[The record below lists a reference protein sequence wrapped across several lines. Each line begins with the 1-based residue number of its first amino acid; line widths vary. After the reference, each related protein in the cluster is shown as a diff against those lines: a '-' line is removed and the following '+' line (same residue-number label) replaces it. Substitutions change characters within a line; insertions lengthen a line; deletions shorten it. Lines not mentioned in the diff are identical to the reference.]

1 MGAEVRTSCLETKEH
16 QGRPQTRG
24 AAEGAGTESLGARRA
39 RTLPTQRPGSRA
51 SSLRPWERTERHC
64 YGHSG
69 GGTWRQRP
77 QERTLPAR
85 RWCPPALFPSPGRAP
100 PGTPETVTASGSLL
114 RWPSRSRE
122 APRGRGGALLT
133 VGTRDPDPPPATC
146 SPRAPLLSSI
156 CYTERLPRILGRLRG
171 GERRLHPKA
180 QLCPAAS
187 HVRAKRPYPR

>member
-1 MGAEVRTSCLETKEH
+1 MGAEVRTTCLETKEH
-16 QGRPQTRG
+16 QGRPQTPG
-24 AAEGAGTESLGARRA
+24 AAAA
-39 RTLPTQRPGSRA
+39 RTLPTQRPGARA

-64 YGHSG
+64 CGHSG

-133 VGTRDPDPPPATC
+133 VRHPRPGPATRDLQPSRTAAQQYLLHGASAEDPWK
-146 SPRAPLLSSI
+146 
-156 CYTERLPRILGRLRG
+156 TEGR
-171 GERRLHPKA
+171 
-180 QLCPAAS
+180 
-187 HVRAKRPYPR
+187 